1 MSFGKKLHQLR
12 RAAYMSRAD
21 LAASIGISREIIR
34 DWEEGRELPLT
45 ETASRI
51 AEALKIPVDWLLS
64 ESDRLRRPGWL
75 ERVQVRELPHLDG

>member
-1 MSFGKKLHQLR
+1 
-12 RAAYMSRAD
+12 MSRAD

-64 ESDRLRRPGWL
+64 ESDRLRR
-75 ERVQVRELPHLDG
+75 